1 MATCQCGQE
10 CFAIGRVGMRY
21 PQPWFPL
28 SDDPRRYSCRTT
40 RACCPYRSFH
50 AGCRFGRS
58 GSSGFAG
65 GFRRLRLSNCG
76 PVRRVRSCR
85 DRCRY
90 RYVCRPGG
98 LPAANG
104 CRPKRNG
111 FGFRGR
117 SCLNHAGMTF
127 LKLLHFSDNL
137 DVSLD
142 IYPNCGLTR

>member
-1 MATCQCGQE
+1 
-10 CFAIGRVGMRY
+10 MRY

-76 PVRRVRSCR
+76 PVRRVCSCR

-117 SCLNHAGMTF
+117 SRLNNAGMTF
-127 LKLLHFSDNL
+127 LKFLRFSDDL
-137 DVSLD
+137 L
-142 IYPNCGLTR
+142 NCKNKTRVHAFGHTYYVRATVC